1 MRRGD
6 FGLALTLLDQ
16 IVVHAK
22 RIHAAIGAAEGGELV
37 NHQPHRRVGRDR
49 DCPAAVVIRPAA
61 NLLACINYRVS
72 DAGRP
77 EPHGQVFMALSP
89 FCNLDGTPMRGRNIG
104 GAIKGVDGWWRVE
117 RIGLLTADAVHAHI
131 GHGIVHSVFADGT
144 FAAPARNAVVSCE
157 FCFHEFCSISS
168 GAMTLRRAPGTP
180 MPTACAKAR
189 LCVPAGCLTRQTG
202 EKDSSGFD
210 AGARRSQPPYQFIER
225 VRGPTHQTESQ
236 TQT

>member
-131 GHGIVHSVFADGT
+131 GHGIVHSVFADGA
-144 FAAPARNAVVSCE
+144 FAVPARNAVVSCE

-168 GAMTLRRAPGTP
+168 GAMTPI
-180 MPTACAKAR
+180 ACGAAHGHAR
-189 LCVPAGCLTRQTG
+189 QPDAWTRQRRG
-202 EKDSSGFD
+202 RKAVQGSMNVRSGVSRLS
-210 AGARRSQPPYQFIER
+210 AHQISTAANVGSECFIIGR
-225 VRGPTHQTESQ
+225 P
-236 TQT
+236 